1 MMQKYIYH
9 STNWPTFIW
18 DKNLIM
24 ERQAAINKMA
34 GHLFGR
40 LHDIGLDAQ
49 LQTMTQMVTDNV
61 VDSYSIE
68 GIALDAAQVRS
79 SVARRLGVEQLV
91 QTEPSHYID
100 GIVEMMLDATT
111 NYLTPLTEDRLFGWH
126 SALFPNTRSGIQ
138 GIDVGRY
145 RQRGMD
151 VVSGMLGREKIHY
164 HAPEP
169 DVVPAMMH
177 QFLYWFNG
185 NTTKDYIRS
194 AVAHLH
200 FVSIHPFDDGNG
212 RIARAIS
219 DMALSQ
225 ADNSPMRYFSMSTQV
240 NREKKRYN
248 SILEHTQ
255 RGDGD
260 ITEWIDWY
268 LGCMGRAI
276 ESAEKSLS
284 LILRKS
290 IFWQNHTSDSFS
302 QRQHTILNIYL
313 DGYDGKLTVKN
324 YAKLAE
330 VSTDTAIRDIH
341 ELAARGIVKAKE
353 GMMRNVEYEI
363 IINK

>member
-1 MMQKYIYH
+1 MVA
-9 STNWPTFIW
+9 
-18 DKNLIM
+18 
-24 ERQAAINKMA
+24 ERQTLIYKQA

-68 GIALDAAQVRS
+68 GIALNAAQVRS
-79 SVARRLGVEQLV
+79 SVARRLGMEQMV

-111 NYLTPLTEDRLFGWH
+111 NYGYPLTEVRLFGWH
-126 SALFPNTRSGIQ
+126 TALFPNTRSGIQ
-138 GIDVGRY
+138 GIEVGSY
-145 RQRGMD
+145 RHRGMD

-164 HAPEP
+164 HAPEA
-169 DVVPAMMH
+169 DAVPGMMV
-177 QFLYWFNG
+177 QFLRWFNADG
-185 NTTKDYIRS
+185 TKDYVRS
-194 AVAHLH
+194 AIAHLY

-260 ITEWIDWY
+260 ITEWLDWY

-276 ESAEKSLS
+276 ESAEESLS
-284 LILRKS
+284 LIIRKS
-290 IFWQNHTSDSFS
+290 IFWQHHTADALSK
-302 QRQHTILNIYL
+302 RQHTVLNTYL
-313 DGYDGKLTVKN
+313 DGYEGKLTVKN

-330 VSTDTAIRDIH
+330 VSTDTAARDIH
-341 ELAARGIVKAKE
+341 DLTERGIVKAKE
-353 GMMRNVEYEI
+353 GMMRNVEYDI
-363 IINK
+363 IIQ

>member
-1 MMQKYIYH
+1 MMQKYIYP

-126 SALFPNTRSGIQ
+126 SALFPNIRSGIQ

-169 DVVPAMMH
+169 DFVPGMMQ
-177 QFLYWFNG
+177 QFLNWFNG

-260 ITEWIDWY
+260 ITEWLDWY

>member
-1 MMQKYIYH
+1 MQKYIYE
-9 STNWPTFIW
+9 SDIWPSFIW
-18 DKNLIM
+18 DKTSVM
-24 ERQAAINKMA
+24 ERQAAINKQA

-68 GIALDAAQVRS
+68 GITLDAVQVRS
-79 SVARRLGVEQLV
+79 SVARRLGMEQMV

-111 NYLTPLTEDRLFGWH
+111 NYHTPLTNDRLFGWH
-126 SALFPNTRSGIQ
+126 AALFPNTRSGIQ
-138 GIDVGRY
+138 GIDVGSY
-145 RQRGMD
+145 RHRGMD
-151 VVSGMLGREKIHY
+151 VVSGMLGREKVHY
-164 HAPEP
+164 HAPEA
-169 DVVPAMMH
+169 DVVPGMMA
-177 QFLYWFNG
+177 QFLEWFNAS
-185 NTTKDYIRS
+185 NTKDYVRS
-194 AVAHLH
+194 AIAHLY

-248 SILEHTQ
+248 AILERTQ

-260 ITEWIDWY
+260 ITEWLEWY

-276 ESAEKSLS
+276 ESAEESLS
-284 LILRKS
+284 LIIRKS
-290 IFWQNHTSDSFS
+290 IFWQHHTADALTE
-302 QRQHTILNIYL
+302 RQHAVLNTYL

-330 VSTDTAIRDIH
+330 VSTDTAARDMH
-341 ELAARGIVKAKE
+341 EMLVRGIIKAKE
-353 GMMRNVEYEI
+353 GMVRNVEYEI
-363 IINK
+363 IIN